1 MVGER
6 ARPCASPLAPR
17 QRTRCL
23 TRSAGCPA
31 WRRAGWQRGCG
42 GKEAA
47 ALCAGV
53 GGGVYGR
60 ARFFCRLPL
69 LEPGCGALVALRG
82 GRERRATWLILPV
95 VIRLSQRLSHACLSI
110 NNSIL

>member
-60 ARFFCRLPL
+60 ARFFAGCCSWSPAVARWSRCVAG
-69 LEPGCGALVALRG
+69 EKGEQPG
-82 GRERRATWLILPV
+82 
-95 VIRLSQRLSHACLSI
+95 
-110 NNSIL
+110 